1 MALRTIALVGN
12 DGANIDPNG
21 TPTEFTRVHLIR
33 RREMM
38 IILIVFRVWCCIEE
52 RLVVLAV
59 LLLQNGGSLGH
70 LMRHLILMRC
80 LIDACSASCRSSLDH
95 VLLRPARKM
104 PRSGHTTG

>member
-1 MALRTIALVGN
+1 MALRTVALVGN

-33 RREMM
+33 RVMM
-38 IILIVFRVWCCIEE
+38 LILIVFGVGCCVEE

-80 LIDACSASCRSSLDH
+80 LIDACSASCRGSLDH
-95 VLLRPARKM
+95 VLLSPARKM
-104 PRSGHTTG
+104 PRSGHAPG